1 MDLQVFWF
9 CLIAVLWAGYFVLE
23 GFDFGVGMM
32 LPVIGRN
39 EDERNEMLGTIG
51 PVWDGNE
58 VWLVV
63 AGGATFAAFPDWYA
77 TMFSGFY
84 QALLLVLVLLIVR
97 VISFEW
103 RHRSDNPRWQ
113 NGWLWCNMIA
123 SVGVPLIWGVALTN
137 LVQGVPLNS
146 QGEFVGSF
154 LDLFSAYT
162 VAGGIA
168 TVALF
173 AMHGSIFLELKT
185 VGELRERALHTASRI
200 APPAAAIVCV
210 FLVWTVTVATDSNH
224 KSAFPLAL
232 IAIAA
237 GIALVAGAALAVRG
251 RAGRAFSA
259 TAIAVILMVA
269 TLFSSLYPRVLVSNP
284 DFQNSLTVANAASAH
299 YALTVMTIVA
309 VTLTPVVLI
318 YQGWTYYVF
327 RRRLVETPAAAATP
341 PEA

>member
-113 NGWLWCNMIA
+113 NGWLWCN
-123 SVGVPLIWGVALTN
+123 
-137 LVQGVPLNS
+137 
-146 QGEFVGSF
+146 
-154 LDLFSAYT
+154 
-162 VAGGIA
+162 
-168 TVALF
+168 
-173 AMHGSIFLELKT
+173 
-185 VGELRERALHTASRI
+185 
-200 APPAAAIVCV
+200 
-210 FLVWTVTVATDSNH
+210 
-224 KSAFPLAL
+224 
-232 IAIAA
+232 
-237 GIALVAGAALAVRG
+237 
-251 RAGRAFSA
+251 
-259 TAIAVILMVA
+259 
-269 TLFSSLYPRVLVSNP
+269 
-284 DFQNSLTVANAASAH
+284 
-299 YALTVMTIVA
+299 
-309 VTLTPVVLI
+309 
-318 YQGWTYYVF
+318 
-327 RRRLVETPAAAATP
+327 
-341 PEA
+341 